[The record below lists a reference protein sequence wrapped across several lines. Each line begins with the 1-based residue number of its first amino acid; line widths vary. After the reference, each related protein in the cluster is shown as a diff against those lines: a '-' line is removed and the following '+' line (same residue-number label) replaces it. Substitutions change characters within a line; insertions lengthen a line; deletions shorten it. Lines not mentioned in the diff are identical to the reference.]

1 MDIPC
6 APLNTIDFQK
16 CIGGTNNDETKA
28 VTKTKDGGWL
38 IVGATSSIDG
48 DVTCDGEYFNDF
60 WITKLNN
67 SVNIEWQK
75 CLGGSFSEAA
85 YDVIQTSDL
94 GFLIVGLTNSND
106 GNVNGLHGPEGI
118 YYDCWIIVRSRN
130 KKQRIFNCSRNT
142 I

>member
-1 MDIPC
+1 MSINTHQREMNNGYSMCTVKNNKNKQMKKLLLLTFLFISFLCEAQQIPV
-6 APLNTIDFQK
+6 IDFQK

-60 WITKLNN
+60 WITKLNAN

-75 CLGGSFSEAA
+75 MFGGSFADSH
-85 YDVIQTSDL
+85 L
-94 GFLIVGLTNSND
+94 
-106 GNVNGLHGPEGI
+106 
-118 YYDCWIIVRSRN
+118 
-130 KKQRIFNCSRNT
+130 
-142 I
+142 